1 MSTGLPNM
9 KRTIC
14 GLVAFT
20 AACGVSGTP
29 AVRDGDIVF
38 HPSRSAQSLA
48 IQRAT
53 HSPYSHMG
61 LILYRDDRPYVL
73 EAVTTVR
80 YTPLAEWVARGTGG
94 HYVVKRLRDAQAIL
108 TPAAVDRLR
117 KVAGGFEGRPY
128 DLTFA
133 WSDERIYCSELVW
146 KAYDRAL
153 GVQIGALQHLRD
165 FDLSG
170 AVVRSKMKERYGD
183 RVPLDELVISPASM
197 FAANKLETVAER

>member
-1 MSTGLPNM
+1 M

-14 GLVAFT
+14 GLAAFA

-29 AVRDGDIVF
+29 AVRDGDIIF
-38 HPSRSAQSLA
+38 HPSRSSQSLA

-146 KAYDRAL
+146 KAYERAL

-165 FDLSG
+165 FDLSD
-170 AVVRSKMKERYGD
+170 AVVRAKMKERYGD
-183 RVPLDELVISPASM
+183 RVPLDELVVSPASM
-197 FAANKLETVAER
+197 FAANNLETVAER